1 MEILPSQTAAA
12 PISSS
17 TSSLSNLAENFDNFL
32 TILTT
37 QLQHQDPLSPLDSNE
52 FTSQLVQFTGVEQ
65 QVLQNQNLEKLIE
78 IQQAG
83 QTVAATSYIGKI
95 VEATGNTNMLIDGGA
110 TFSYILPETAETA
123 AMQVFDSS
131 GDLVFQQ
138 SVEPTAG
145 IHDIVWDGTNLQGGI
160 APDGAYSF
168 AITAI
173 DADELP
179 IDVTHRI
186 LGRVTG
192 ISFEDGKTLLGI
204 GEVGVPLDVITGIQ
218 EAPEDADQSE
228 QG

>member
-12 PISSS
+12 PVSRS
-17 TSSLSNLAENFDNFL
+17 TSSLANLAENFDNFL

-78 IQQAG
+78 IQQAA
-83 QTVAATSYIGKI
+83 QTVAATSYIGKF
-95 VEATGNTNMLIDGGA
+95 VEAAGNTNLLINGGA
-110 TFSYILPETAETA
+110 TFSYILPESAEA
-123 AMQVFDSS
+123 AAIRIFDSS

-138 SVEPTAG
+138 DVEPTAG
-145 IHDIVWDGTNLQGGI
+145 IHDFVWDGTNLQDGI

-168 AITAI
+168 AITAL

-179 IDVTHRI
+179 IDVTLRI

-192 ISFEDGKTLLGI
+192 ISFEDGKTVLGI
-204 GEVGVPLDVITGIQ
+204 GEVGVPLFHSKTARQCWASAKSVFR
-218 EAPEDADQSE
+218 
-228 QG
+228 